1 MKARLIGG
9 AFALASM
16 ALIALS
22 GAAPFQ
28 NW

>member
-1 MKARLIGG
+1 MKTRVLTGL
-9 AFALASM
+9 FALASM
-16 ALIALS
+16 ALIAVS

>member
-1 MKARLIGG
+1 MKARLLSGL
-9 AFALASM
+9 FALGSL
-16 ALIALS
+16 ALIAVS

>member
-1 MKARLIGG
+1 MKARLLTGM
-9 AFALASM
+9 FALASM
-16 ALIALS
+16 ALIAVS

>member
-1 MKARLIGG
+1 MKARVVTGL
-9 AFALASM
+9 FALASM
-16 ALIALS
+16 ALIAVS

>member
-1 MKARLIGG
+1 MKARLLTGV
-9 AFALASM
+9 FALASL
-16 ALIALS
+16 AIVAIS